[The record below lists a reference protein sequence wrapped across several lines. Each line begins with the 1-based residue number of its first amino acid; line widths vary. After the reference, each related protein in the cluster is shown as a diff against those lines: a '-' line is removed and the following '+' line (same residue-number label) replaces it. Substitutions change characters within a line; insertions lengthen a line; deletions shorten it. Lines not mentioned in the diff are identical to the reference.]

1 MDCPGHASLIRTI
14 ISGASIIDMMFL
26 VIDVNK
32 VCIIWL
38 GNLNLDSW
46 VFGNCR
52 AVGG

>member
-32 VCIIWL
+32 VFLLWL
-38 GNLNLDSW
+38 GNLNIDCW
-46 VFGNCR
+46 MFGNCR
-52 AVGG
+52 VISR